1 MCLLGMK
8 KKVPMKR
15 KSFIDQEK
23 EKEEMRPYLLLESF
37 LKNQE
42 TFLMSEEKEGEEN
55 QESDNQYAGQK

>member
-8 KKVPMKR
+8 KKVPTKR
-15 KSFIDQEK
+15 KSLIDQEK